1 MFMDVSSIATAAV
14 AQQAAQTQTTLENLA
29 LKNAAKA
36 DQELISVI
44 QEVVASAPP
53 PGTGKAVDVSV

>member
-1 MFMDVSSIATAAV
+1 MDASSIAGAAV
-14 AQQAAQTQTTLENLA
+14 AQQAAQTQTTLEGLA

-44 QEVVASAPP
+44 QEVAASAPP
-53 PGTGKAVDVSV
+53 PGTGKAVDISV

>member
-1 MFMDVSSIATAAV
+1 MDVSSTAV
-14 AQQAAQTQTTLENLA
+14 AHQAAQTQTTLEGLA

-44 QEVVASAPP
+44 QEVAASAPP
-53 PGTGKAVDVSV
+53 PGTGQAVDMSV